1 MSGYWRNADP
11 VYEAAGGSVAPAA
24 FRASNVHHQTSSWRV
39 LFRLRSLDR
48 NDFTFDATESS
59 LIP

>member
-11 VYEAAGGSVAPAA
+11 VYEAAGGSVAPAV
-24 FRASNVHHQTSSWRV
+24 FRASHVDDQASS
-39 LFRLRSLDR
+39 LRTLGLWILDR